1 MKKFLFIVIMISISF
16 FADAQIPRNM
26 FGLSLGVTTRNHAE
40 TIFSNEGKDIFVR
53 EDDDIGFI
61 VEDVSFEGITWP
73 TAAFFFYNDKLNA
86 IYLSDTEENTQREK
100 LDIKWKKLYKSYMT
114 KYHNLLVESETNDEQ
129 LLFVDGKTQLFATY
143 LDYDKYKGIA
153 LMYTD
158 LDIKRREYYNSIND

>member
-40 TIFSNEGKDIFVR
+40 TIFSNEGMDIFVR
-53 EDDDIGFI
+53 EDDDTGFK

-86 IYLSDTEENTQREK
+86 IYLSDTEENTPREK
-100 LDIKWKKLYKSYMT
+100 LGIKWKKIYKSYVT
-114 KYHNLLVESETNDEQ
+114 KYHSLLVESETNDEQ
-129 LLFVDGKTQLFATY
+129 LLFVDGKTQLFVTY
-143 LDYDKYKGIA
+143 FDYDKYKGIA
-153 LMYTD
+153 LMYSD
-158 LDIKRREYYNSIND
+158 LDIKRREYFNSIND